1 MTTLNPKITL
11 ENLTSILSNMVF
23 NQHKISLAKRSG
35 NIKIEIEPA
44 RIVCNEWGEHTIPP
58 TFYTI
63 GYTSGIGYWLRR
75 KTSYNAPFRLHY
87 NRKTGEY
94 GFNNFEEA
102 TSHLEK
108 LFIDKYFRIM
118 PVKY

>member
-1 MTTLNPKITL
+1 MTALNPNITL
-11 ENLTSILSNMVF
+11 DNLTSILSNMVF

-44 RIVCNEWGEHTIPP
+44 RAINNGFSTFTIPD
-58 TFYTI
+58 THYTI

-75 KTSYNAPFRLHY
+75 TTGFNAPFRLHY

-94 GFNNFEEA
+94 GFKTFEEA
-102 TSHLEK
+102 ASHLEK
-108 LFIDKYFRIM
+108 LFIKKYL
-118 PVKY
+118 